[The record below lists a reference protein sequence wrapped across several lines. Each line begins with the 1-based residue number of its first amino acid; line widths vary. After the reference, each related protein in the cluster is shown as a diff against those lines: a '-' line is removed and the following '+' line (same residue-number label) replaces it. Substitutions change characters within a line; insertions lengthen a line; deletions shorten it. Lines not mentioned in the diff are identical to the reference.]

1 MTSRFA
7 LAGLALIVSAGAAF
21 ADANCPE
28 VPKDKWM
35 SEADM
40 KKKVADMGYTHDVF
54 KVSGNCYEI
63 YGKNK
68 DGKDVEV
75 YFNPVDG
82 SIVKE
87 EVEEKG

>member
-1 MTSRFA
+1 MTLKFA
-7 LAGLALIVSAGAAF
+7 FAGLIIVLGSSAAL

-28 VPKDKWM
+28 APKDTWL

-40 KKKVADMGYTHDVF
+40 KKKVADMGYTHDIF

-68 DGKDVEV
+68 DGKEVEV

-87 EVEEKG
+87 EVED

>member
-1 MTSRFA
+1 MRRFLFTGLLIAGLPLAA
-7 LAGLALIVSAGAAF
+7 LAD
-21 ADANCPE
+21 ADCPE
-28 VPKDKWM
+28 APKDTWM
-35 SEADM
+35 SESDM
-40 KKKVADMGYTHDVF
+40 KSKIDGMGYTYDIF

-87 EVEEKG
+87 EVED

>member
-1 MTSRFA
+1 MVRLGLVGFAILIGPGAA
-7 LAGLALIVSAGAAF
+7 LADADCPAA
-21 ADANCPE
+21 
-28 VPKDKWM
+28 PKDTWL

-40 KKKVADMGYTHDVF
+40 KAKVAEMGYTPNVF

-87 EVEEKG
+87 EVEGD

>member
-7 LAGLALIVSAGAAF
+7 LAGLALLVSAGASF
-21 ADANCPE
+21 ADADCPE
-28 VPKDKWM
+28 APKDKWM

-40 KKKVADMGYTHDVF
+40 KKKVADMGYTHDIF

-87 EVEEKG
+87 EVEDKG

>member
-1 MTSRFA
+1 MYKLIA
-7 LAGLALIVSAGAAF
+7 AAAAVAMLAPVATLAAPACTTEA
-21 ADANCPE
+21 
-28 VPKDKWM
+28 KDKWM
-35 SEADM
+35 SEDAM
-40 KKKVADMGYTHDVF
+40 KSKVAEMGYTPNVF

-87 EVEEKG
+87 EVEKD

>member
-1 MTSRFA
+1 MTSRLVLASIA
-7 LAGLALIVSAGAAF
+7 LFVSSSAVF

-28 VPKDKWM
+28 APKEKWM

-68 DGKDVEV
+68 DGNDVEV

>member
-7 LAGLALIVSAGAAF
+7 LAGLALLVSAGASF
-21 ADANCPE
+21 ADADCPE
-28 VPKDKWM
+28 APKDKWM

-40 KKKVADMGYTHDVF
+40 KKKVADMGYTHNIF

-87 EVEEKG
+87 EVEGKD

>member
-1 MTSRFA
+1 MTSRFV
-7 LAGLALIVSAGAAF
+7 LAGLALLVSAGASF
-21 ADANCPE
+21 ADADCPE
-28 VPKDKWM
+28 APKDKWM

-40 KKKVADMGYTHDVF
+40 KKKVADMGYTHDIF

-87 EVEEKG
+87 EVEDKG

>member
-1 MTSRFA
+1 MIR
-7 LAGLALIVSAGAAF
+7 LALIGFAVLIGSGAAL
-21 ADANCPE
+21 ADADCPAA
-28 VPKDKWM
+28 PKDKWL

-40 KKKVADMGYTHDVF
+40 KAKVAEMGYTPNVF

-68 DGKDVEV
+68 DGKEVEV

-87 EVEEKG
+87 EVED

>member
-1 MTSRFA
+1 MLKA
-7 LAGLALIVSAGAAF
+7 LAISSFVVVAGATAAL
-21 ADANCPE
+21 ADADCPDA
-28 VPKDKWM
+28 PKDTWM
-35 SEADM
+35 SEDAM
-40 KKKVADMGYTHDVF
+40 KKKVDDLGYTYDIF

-87 EVEEKG
+87 EVEEG

>member
-7 LAGLALIVSAGAAF
+7 LAGLALLVSAGASF
-21 ADANCPE
+21 ADADCPE
-28 VPKDKWM
+28 APKDKWM
-35 SEADM
+35 LEADM
-40 KKKVADMGYTHDVF
+40 KKKVADMGYTHDIF

-87 EVEEKG
+87 EVEDKD